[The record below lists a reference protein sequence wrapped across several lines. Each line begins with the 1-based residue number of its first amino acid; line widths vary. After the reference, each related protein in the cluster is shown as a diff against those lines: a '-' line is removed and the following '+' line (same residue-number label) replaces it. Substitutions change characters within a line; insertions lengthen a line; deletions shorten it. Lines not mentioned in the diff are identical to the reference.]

1 MRKGIRYAIDYGEVR
16 VGLAKSDIDA
26 ILAVPVVTLKND
38 QDLITNILSQVNETG
53 CLEIY
58 VGLPKHLSGQIGI
71 AAKKCL
77 NFAKQLKKSLPSVS
91 VRMLDERL
99 TSSTA
104 SARLQESGVNTRGQK
119 AMIDQVAAIEL
130 IEQALDFEKR
140 NNLIP
145 GIDLDEVK

>member
-1 MRKGIRYAIDYGEVR
+1 
-16 VGLAKSDIDA
+16 
-26 ILAVPVVTLKND
+26 
-38 QDLITNILSQVNETG
+38 
-53 CLEIY
+53 
-58 VGLPKHLSGQIGI
+58 
-71 AAKKCL
+71 
-77 NFAKQLKKSLPSVS
+77 
-91 VRMLDERL
+91 MLDERL

-130 IEQALDFEKR
+130 LEQALDFEKR

>member
-26 ILAVPVVTLKND
+26 IMAVPVVTLKND

-71 AAKKCL
+71 SAKKCL

-130 IEQALDFEKR
+130 LEQALDFEKR

>member
-1 MRKGIRYAIDYGEVR
+1 VRKGIRYAIDYGEVR

-26 ILAVPVVTLKND
+26 IMAVPVVTLKND

-71 AAKKCL
+71 AAKKSL

-130 IEQALDFEKR
+130 LEQALDFEKR